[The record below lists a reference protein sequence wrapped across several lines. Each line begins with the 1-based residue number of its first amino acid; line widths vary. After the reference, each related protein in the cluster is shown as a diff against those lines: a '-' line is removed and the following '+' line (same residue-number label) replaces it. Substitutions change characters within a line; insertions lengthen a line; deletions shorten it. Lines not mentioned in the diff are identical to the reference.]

1 MRAVFKRARGNN
13 VKFNSSKVQLKAS
26 EVLYMGHIVSDAG
39 LSPSRE
45 SEGDRDHAASI
56 WQTDIAPFP
65 EHCQVSG
72 DVYPQGIEQYSTSTC
87 SVE

>member
-1 MRAVFKRARGNN
+1 MRAVFKRAR

-26 EVLYMGHIVSDAG
+26 EVLYMGHIFSDAG

-45 SEGDRDHAASI
+45 SEGDRGHAASI
-56 WQTDIAPFP
+56 WQTGIAPFP

-72 DVYPQGIEQYSTSTC
+72 DVYPRGIEQYSTSTC